1 MFDPIYLEAY
11 ETGRLKEKVE
21 EALESLNSCVVCP
34 LGCRV
39 NRLEDEIGDCG
50 VGRFAIL
57 SSYGPH
63 FGEESVLVG
72 YHGSGTVFFGGCNLR
87 CVYCQNY
94 DISQLRWGRV
104 VDAKTL
110 AGVFLEI
117 QGMGCH
123 NLNLVSPTHV
133 VPQILEALLM
143 AVEKGFRLPIVYNT
157 GGYDH
162 IRTLKLLD
170 GIVDIY
176 MPDTKYGDS
185 KKGLKYSGV
194 KNYFEINKRNLRE
207 MHRQVGDLRIEEGL
221 AVRGLLIRHLVLPN
235 NISDSEKVI
244 DFIADELSKD
254 SWLNLMDQYYPAYR
268 AREYPE
274 LSRRIT
280 RREYFRLV
288 DYAQSKGIHR
298 GIPFDHAR

>member
-1 MFDPIYLEAY
+1 MQEPLYIEAY

-21 EALESLNSCVVCP
+21 EALELLKSCVICP
-34 LGCRV
+34 IGCRV
-39 NRLEDEIGDCG
+39 NRLNDELGDCG
-50 VGRFAIL
+50 VGRNVIL

-72 YHGSGTVFFGGCNLR
+72 QRGSGTVFFGGCNLR

-104 VDAKTL
+104 VDARTL
-110 AGVFLEI
+110 ASVFIEI
-117 QGMGCH
+117 QNMGCH

-133 VPQILEALLM
+133 VPQILEALLI
-143 AVEKGFRLPIVYNT
+143 AVEKGFRLPLVYNT

-162 IRTLKLLD
+162 VKTIKLLE

-185 KKGLKYSGV
+185 RKGEKYSGV
-194 KNYFEINKRNLRE
+194 KNYFEVNKRVLKE
-207 MHRQVGDLRIEEGL
+207 MHKQVGDLQVVNGL
-221 AVRGLLIRHLVLPN
+221 ATRGLLIRHLVLPN
-235 NISDSEKVI
+235 NISDSERVI
-244 DFIADELSKD
+244 DFIADEISKD
-254 SWLNLMDQYYPAYR
+254 SWLNLMDQYYPAYKASR
-268 AREYPE
+268 YPE

-280 RREYFRLV
+280 RDEYLKVVR
-288 DYAQSKGIHR
+288 YARKKGIHR
-298 GIPFDHAR
+298 GIPFEYLR